1 MLARFHE
8 SGLRPKVPYMGNTEK
23 TTLLLV
29 DDNLVFLSIACQFLA
44 HLPDFEIV
52 GQAHDGRSAVTL
64 AATLKPDLVL
74 MDISMPH
81 MNGLEAARLMND
93 FAQPPRIIFM
103 SMHDSPYYQSAAR
116 DLGARGFVDKG
127 NLVAELVPLLAS
139 LAADMNLHKSPVVPH
154 ASH

>member
-1 MLARFHE
+1 
-8 SGLRPKVPYMGNTEK
+8 MGNTEK

-29 DDNLVFLSIACQFLA
+29 DDNLAFLTVTGQLLA
-44 HLPDFEIV
+44 QLPGFEIV
-52 GQAHDGRSAVTL
+52 GQAHDGCNAVIL

-74 MDISMPH
+74 MDISMPN
-81 MNGLEAARLMND
+81 MNGLEAARLMNG

-103 SMHDSPYYQSAAR
+103 SMHNSPDYQSAAR

-127 NLVAELVPLLAS
+127 NLVAELVPLLTR
-139 LAADMNLHKSPVVPH
+139 LAADLYLQRSPHLVAPH